1 MDANILIKALT
12 EQVKQYSEIQAE
24 RSKLK
29 GDMFLNAIKAKQNFF
44 FKQQEQAAKQKEKQ
58 QAQQVVQSR
67 IGALQEGQAD
77 ITPYEDPTGGGYPG
91 GYSGGAGVGQVKEI
105 NPLGETPTPQI
116 GVGKEGLSEVG
127 KPLSRK
133 EFIFKRIQDKN
144 NMKSLLESKGDPRA
158 KNFELSATEKEYES
172 KYLGTEYYGEDDSY
186 KGNGKKESLIEP
198 RAEGLG
204 RIGRGAKYGEAV
216 KSYGKETTDRIIG
229 IIQDYQKEG
238 KSFGEITELMDDQGI
253 NAELFLKFYR

>member
-29 GDMFLNAIKAKQNFF
+29 GDMFLNAIKSKQNFF

-77 ITPYEDPTGGGYPG
+77 ITPYADPTGGPSQYPG
-91 GYSGGAGVGQVKEI
+91 GYSHLAGVGQVNPI

-158 KNFELSATEKEYES
+158 KNFELSETEKKYEAD
-172 KYLGTEYYGEDDSY
+172 YLGTGE
-186 KGNGKKESLIEP
+186 KTGNKK
-198 RAEGLG
+198 
-204 RIGRGAKYGEAV
+204 
-216 KSYGKETTDRIIG
+216 IIG
-229 IIQDYQKEG
+229 MIRKLKE
-238 KSFGEITELMDDQGI
+238 I
-253 NAELFLKFYR
+253 NAPVEDIEKAIGFEGYDIEDYSGELEGYQSFRGKGASGRW

>member
-1 MDANILIKALT
+1 MADANILIKALT

-29 GDMFLNAIKAKQNFF
+29 GDMFLNAIKSKQNFF

-77 ITPYEDPTGGGYPG
+77 ITPYADPTSGPSQYPG
-91 GYSGGAGVGQVKEI
+91 GYSGGAGVGQVNQI

-144 NMKSLLESKGDPRA
+144 NMRSLLESKGDPRA
-158 KNFELSATEKEYES
+158 KNFELSATEKSFEE
-172 KYLGTEYYGEDDSY
+172 KYLGT
-186 KGNGKKESLIEP
+186 GKKT
-198 RAEGLG
+198 GN
-204 RIGRGAKYGEAV
+204 K
-216 KSYGKETTDRIIG
+216 KIIG
-229 IIQDYQKEG
+229 MIRQLKDKGASVEEIEKAIGFEGYDIEDYSGELEG
-238 KSFGEITELMDDQGI
+238 YQSFRGKGSSG
-253 NAELFLKFYR
+253 RW